1 MAAKL
6 LLPGYGGA
14 YTSEEFTAS
23 STIGADTIDVS
34 PCRGFLA
41 QISMVSGAGDIQL
54 EQTANL
60 SDWADLGTAISVGT
74 DGAVTRFE
82 DTDGPFGLLRIDA
95 TGITAGTVVV
105 TLVGF

>member
-6 LLPGYGGA
+6 LLPGYGGV
-14 YTSEEFTAS
+14 YTSEEFTSS

-34 PCRGFLA
+34 PCRGFLV

-60 SDWADLGTAISVGT
+60 SDWADLGSAISVAA